1 MQGGYRTRVNVT
13 LLEVH
18 LGQSGR
24 AVPMAYHNHINKL
37 VINNSEHIN
46 TYDSKM
52 DAEEVTNWKWA
63 EYFHLV
69 QEVQW
74 KSV

>member
-1 MQGGYRTRVNVT
+1 
-13 LLEVH
+13 
-18 LGQSGR
+18 
-24 AVPMAYHNHINKL
+24 MAYHNHINKL
-37 VINNSEHIN
+37 VTTNSEHIN

-52 DAEEVTNWKWA
+52 DAEEVTKWKWA
-63 EYFHLV
+63 EYFHIA